1 MNNSGEKNFEAV
13 VLPFRPYIYDVRSAG
28 DIKNLTAPPYDVI
41 SKELQDDL
49 YGRSEYN
56 IVRLEFGKEEG
67 GDGGAEN
74 KYKRAA
80 LLFNEWISKGILKKE
95 DKDSIYIYVQKFT
108 ADNVSYERIGFLSL
122 FRLPETKEN
131 GSIYGHEATLSK
143 PKEDRFKLMEA
154 ANANFSPIFSVFEDK
169 NSDVLNILKKSMEDG
184 AAEKLFDFTDDNGII
199 NVLWRLGGEAVI
211 AHIQSAMAHKPVYI
225 ADGHHRFET
234 CINYRDYVKKEGL
247 DKKGINADSC
257 LMYFAPSNQDGLV
270 ILPTHRGIKGKNISI
285 ENLLE
290 SIKDNFDYKETN
302 FDDLINENKK
312 SGKNSVSF
320 GFAHKSGRAF
330 ILSFRENG
338 RNKENEGKE
347 GGGKNANPLEGLDVS
362 VLQENIL
369 KKALGITQEEIDT
382 QKYLVYEKDPQKALD
397 KVKRG
402 GLEAV
407 FFTNPT
413 KIEDVIKIASLNLRM
428 PQKST
433 YFYPKILTGLAVN
446 PLKD

>member
-1 MNNSGEKNFEAV
+1 MNNTSA

-28 DIKNLTAPPYDVI
+28 EIKNLTAPPYDVI
-41 SKELQDDL
+41 SKELQNDL
-49 YGRSEYN
+49 YARSEYN
-56 IVRLEFGKEEG
+56 IVRLEFGKETESDG
-67 GDGGAEN
+67 GIGAEN
-74 KYKRAA
+74 KYARAA
-80 LLFNEWISKGILKKE
+80 LLFNEWIAKGILKRE

-154 ANANFSPIFSVFEDK
+154 ANANFSPIFSVFEDN
-169 NSDVLNILKKSMEDG
+169 NSAVLNILKESITNG
-184 AAEKLFDFTDDNGII
+184 AAEKLFDFTDDNGIT
-199 NVLWRLGGEAVI
+199 NVLYRLGAETVI
-211 AHIQSAMAHKPVYI
+211 THIQNAMAHKPVYI

-247 DKKGINADSC
+247 DKKGINADFC

-270 ILPTHRGIKGKNISI
+270 ILPTHRGIKGKNINI
-285 ENLLE
+285 GNLLE

-302 FDDLINENKK
+302 FDDLLKENKK
-312 SGKNSVSF
+312 YGKNSVSF

-330 ILSFRENG
+330 ILSFRED
-338 RNKENEGKE
+338 
-347 GGGKNANPLEGLDVS
+347 GGKKDDVSPLERLDVS
-362 VLQENIL
+362 VLQEHIL

-382 QKYLVYEKDPQKALD
+382 QKYLVYEKDSQKALE

-402 GLEAV
+402 DLEAV
-407 FFTNPT
+407 FFMNPT

-433 YFYPKILTGLAVN
+433 YFYPKIISGLVIN
-446 PLKD
+446 PLIK

>member
-1 MNNSGEKNFEAV
+1 MNNSGKKNFEAV

-199 NVLWRLGGEAVI
+199 NVLYRLGGEAVI
-211 AHIQSAMAHKPVYI
+211 AHIQSAMAHKPAYI

-247 DKKGINADSC
+247 DKKGINADFC
-257 LMYFAPSNQDGLV
+257 LMYFAPSNQEGLV
-270 ILPTHRGIKGKNISI
+270 ILPTHRGIKGKNINI
-285 ENLLE
+285 ESLLE
-290 SIKDNFDYKETN
+290 SMKDKFDYKETN
-302 FDDLINENKK
+302 FDDLLNENKK

-330 ILSFRENG
+330 ILSFRE
-338 RNKENEGKE
+338 
-347 GGGKNANPLEGLDVS
+347 GGGNKDNGNPLEKLDVS
-362 VLQENIL
+362 VLQEHIL

-382 QKYLVYEKDPQKALD
+382 QKYLVYEKDPQKALE

-402 GLEAV
+402 DLEAV
-407 FFTNPT
+407 FFMNPT

>member
-1 MNNSGEKNFEAV
+1 MNNTGEKNFEAV
-13 VLPFRPYIYDVRSAG
+13 VMPFRPYIYDVRSAG

-67 GDGGAEN
+67 GGGAEN
-74 KYKRAA
+74 KYTMAA
-80 LLFNEWISKGILKKE
+80 LLFNEWTAKGILKKE

-108 ADNVSYERIGFLSL
+108 VDKVSYERIGFLSL
-122 FRLPETKEN
+122 FRLPETKDN

-199 NVLWRLGGEAVI
+199 NVLYRLGGEAVI
-211 AHIQSAMAHKPVYI
+211 AHIQSAMANKPVYI

-247 DKKGINADSC
+247 DKKGINADFC

-270 ILPTHRGIKGKNISI
+270 ILPTHRGIKGKNINI

-290 SIKDNFDYKETN
+290 SMKDNFDYKETN

-312 SGKNSVSF
+312 SGRNSVSF

-330 ILSFRENG
+330 ILSFRE
-338 RNKENEGKE
+338 
-347 GGGKNANPLEGLDVS
+347 GGGNKDSGNPLEKLDVS
-362 VLQENIL
+362 VLQEYIL
-369 KKALGITQEEIDT
+369 KKALGITQKEIDT
-382 QKYLVYEKDPQKALD
+382 QKYLVYEKDPQKALE

-402 GLEAV
+402 DLEAV
-407 FFTNPT
+407 FFMNPT

>member
-1 MNNSGEKNFEAV
+1 MNNTSA

-28 DIKNLTAPPYDVI
+28 EIKNLTAPPYDVI
-41 SKELQDDL
+41 SKELQNDL
-49 YGRSEYN
+49 YARSKYN
-56 IVRLEFGKEEG
+56 IVRLEFGKETESDG
-67 GDGGAEN
+67 GIGAEN
-74 KYKRAA
+74 KYARAA
-80 LLFNEWISKGILKKE
+80 LLFNEWIAKGILKRE

-154 ANANFSPIFSVFEDK
+154 ANANFSPIFSVFEDS
-169 NSDVLNILKKSMEDG
+169 NSAVLNILKESIING
-184 AAEKLFDFTDDNGII
+184 AAEKLFDFTDDNGIT
-199 NVLWRLGGEAVI
+199 NVLYRLGAEAVI
-211 AHIQSAMAHKPVYI
+211 THIQNAMAHKPVYI

-247 DKKGINADSC
+247 DKKGINADFC

-270 ILPTHRGIKGKNISI
+270 ILPTHRGIKGKNINI
-285 ENLLE
+285 GNLLE

-302 FDDLINENKK
+302 FDDLLKENKK
-312 SGKNSVSF
+312 YGKNSVSF

-330 ILSFRENG
+330 ILSFRED
-338 RNKENEGKE
+338 
-347 GGGKNANPLEGLDVS
+347 GGKKDDVSPLERLDVS
-362 VLQENIL
+362 VLQEHIL

-382 QKYLVYEKDPQKALD
+382 QKYLVYEKDSQKALE

-402 GLEAV
+402 DLEAV
-407 FFTNPT
+407 FFMNPT

-446 PLKD
+446 PLKF

>member
-169 NSDVLNILKKSMEDG
+169 NSGVLNILKKSMEDG

-199 NVLWRLGGEAVI
+199 NVLYRLGGEAVI
-211 AHIQSAMAHKPVYI
+211 AHIQSAMAHKPAYI

-247 DKKGINADSC
+247 DKKGINADFC

-270 ILPTHRGIKGKNISI
+270 ILPTHRGIKGKNINI

-290 SIKDNFDYKETN
+290 SIKDNFGYKETN
-302 FDDLINENKK
+302 FDDLLNENKK

-330 ILSFRENG
+330 ILSFRKG
-338 RNKENEGKE
+338 GGNKEN
-347 GGGKNANPLEGLDVS
+347 ASPLEGLDVS
-362 VLQENIL
+362 VLQEHIL
-369 KKALGITQEEIDT
+369 KKALGITQEEIDA
-382 QKYLVYEKDPQKALD
+382 QKYLVYEKDQQKALE

-402 GLEAV
+402 DLEAV
-407 FFTNPT
+407 FFMNPT

-433 YFYPKILTGLAVN
+433 YFYPKIISGLVIN
-446 PLKD
+446 PLSVK

>member
-1 MNNSGEKNFEAV
+1 MNNTGEKNFEAV
-13 VLPFRPYIYDVRSAG
+13 VMPFRPYIYDVRSAG

-67 GDGGAEN
+67 GGGAEN
-74 KYKRAA
+74 KYTMAA
-80 LLFNEWISKGILKKE
+80 LLFNEWTAKGILKKE

-108 ADNVSYERIGFLSL
+108 VDKVSYERIGFLSL
-122 FRLPETKEN
+122 FRLPETKDN

-199 NVLWRLGGEAVI
+199 NVLYRLGGEAVI
-211 AHIQSAMAHKPVYI
+211 AHIQSAMANKPVYI

-247 DKKGINADSC
+247 DKKGINADFC

-270 ILPTHRGIKGKNISI
+270 ILPTHRGIKGKNINI

-290 SIKDNFDYKETN
+290 SMKDNFDYKETN

-312 SGKNSVSF
+312 SGRNSVSF

-330 ILSFRENG
+330 ILSFRE
-338 RNKENEGKE
+338 
-347 GGGKNANPLEGLDVS
+347 GGGNKDSGNPLEKLDVS
-362 VLQENIL
+362 VLQEYIL
-369 KKALGITQEEIDT
+369 KKALGITQKEIDT
-382 QKYLVYEKDPQKALD
+382 QKYLVYEKDPQKALE

-402 GLEAV
+402 DLEAV
-407 FFTNPT
+407 FFMNPT

-446 PLKD
+446 SLKD

>member
-67 GDGGAEN
+67 DGGAEN
-74 KYKRAA
+74 KYTRAA
-80 LLFNEWISKGILKKE
+80 LLFNEWISKGILKRE

-199 NVLWRLGGEAVI
+199 NVLYRLGGEAVI

-247 DKKGINADSC
+247 DKKGIDADFC

-270 ILPTHRGIKGKNISI
+270 ILPTHRGIKGKNINI

-302 FDDLINENKK
+302 FDDLLNENKK

-330 ILSFRENG
+330 ILSFREGGGNKG
-338 RNKENEGKE
+338 NKENG
-347 GGGKNANPLEGLDVS
+347 NPLESLDVS
-362 VLQENIL
+362 VLQEHIL

-382 QKYLVYEKDPQKALD
+382 QKYLVYEKDPQKALE

-402 GLEAV
+402 DLEAV
-407 FFTNPT
+407 FFMNPT

-433 YFYPKILTGLAVN
+433 YFYPKIISGLVIN
-446 PLKD
+446 PLSVK

>member
-1 MNNSGEKNFEAV
+1 MNNTDEKNFEAG

-56 IVRLEFGKEEG
+56 IVRLEFGKEEV

-74 KYKRAA
+74 KYTRAA
-80 LLFNEWISKGILKKE
+80 LLFNEWISKGILKRE

-143 PKEDRFKLMEA
+143 PKEDRFNLMEA

-169 NSDVLNILKKSMEDG
+169 NSGVLNILKKSMEDG
-184 AAEKLFDFTDDNGII
+184 AAEKLFYFTDDNGII

-211 AHIQSAMAHKPVYI
+211 AHIQSEMAHKPVYI

-247 DKKGINADSC
+247 DKKGTDADFC

-270 ILPTHRGIKGKNISI
+270 ILPTHRGIKGKDINI

-302 FDDLINENKK
+302 FDDLLNENKK
-312 SGKNSVSF
+312 SGINSVSF

-330 ILSFRENG
+330 ILLFRKGGE
-338 RNKENEGKE
+338 NKE
-347 GGGKNANPLEGLDVS
+347 NANPLEGLDVS
-362 VLQENIL
+362 VLQEHIL
-369 KKALGITQEEIDT
+369 KKALGITQEEIDA
-382 QKYLVYEKDPQKALD
+382 QKYLVYEKDPQKALE

-402 GLEAV
+402 DLEAV
-407 FFTNPT
+407 FFMNPT
-413 KIEDVIKIASLNLRM
+413 KIEDVIGIASLNLRM

-433 YFYPKILTGLAVN
+433 YFYPKIISGLVIN
-446 PLKD
+446 PLSVK

>member
-1 MNNSGEKNFEAV
+1 MNNTDEKKLEAG

-67 GDGGAEN
+67 DGGAEN

-80 LLFNEWISKGILKKE
+80 RLFNEWISKGILKRV

-169 NSDVLNILKKSMEDG
+169 NSGVLNILKKSMEDG

-199 NVLWRLGGEAVI
+199 NVLYRLGGEAVI
-211 AHIQSAMAHKPVYI
+211 AHIQSEMAHKPVYI

-247 DKKGINADSC
+247 DKKGINADFC

-270 ILPTHRGIKGKNISI
+270 ILPTHRGIKGKNINI

-290 SIKDNFDYKETN
+290 SIKDNFGYKETN
-302 FDDLINENKK
+302 FDDLLNENKK

-330 ILSFRENG
+330 ILSFRKG
-338 RNKENEGKE
+338 GGNKEN
-347 GGGKNANPLEGLDVS
+347 ASPLEGLDVS
-362 VLQENIL
+362 VLQEHIL
-369 KKALGITQEEIDT
+369 KKALGITQEEIDA
-382 QKYLVYEKDPQKALD
+382 QKYLVYEKDQQKALE

-402 GLEAV
+402 DLEAV
-407 FFTNPT
+407 FFMNPT

-433 YFYPKILTGLAVN
+433 YFYPKIISGLVIN
-446 PLKD
+446 PLSVK

>member
-1 MNNSGEKNFEAV
+1 MNNTSA

-28 DIKNLTAPPYDVI
+28 EIKNLTAPPYDVI
-41 SKELQDDL
+41 SKELQNDL
-49 YGRSEYN
+49 YARSEYN
-56 IVRLEFGKEEG
+56 IVRLEFGKETESDG
-67 GDGGAEN
+67 GIGAEN
-74 KYKRAA
+74 KYARAA
-80 LLFNEWISKGILKKE
+80 LLFNEWIAKGILKRE

-154 ANANFSPIFSVFEDK
+154 ANANFSPIFSVFEDS
-169 NSDVLNILKKSMEDG
+169 NSAVLNILKESIING
-184 AAEKLFDFTDDNGII
+184 AAEKLFDFTDDNGIT
-199 NVLWRLGGEAVI
+199 NVLYRLGAEAVI
-211 AHIQSAMAHKPVYI
+211 THIQNAMAHKPVYI

-247 DKKGINADSC
+247 DKKGINADFC

-270 ILPTHRGIKGKNISI
+270 ILPTHRGIKGKNINI
-285 ENLLE
+285 GNLLE

-302 FDDLINENKK
+302 FDDLLKENKK
-312 SGKNSVSF
+312 YGKNSVSF

-330 ILSFRENG
+330 ILSFRED
-338 RNKENEGKE
+338 
-347 GGGKNANPLEGLDVS
+347 GGKKDDVSPLERLDVS
-362 VLQENIL
+362 VLQEHIL

-382 QKYLVYEKDPQKALD
+382 QKYLVYEKDSQKALE

-402 GLEAV
+402 DLEAV
-407 FFTNPT
+407 FFMNPT

-446 PLKD
+446 PLKF

>member
-1 MNNSGEKNFEAV
+1 MNNTSA

-28 DIKNLTAPPYDVI
+28 EIKNLTAPPYDVI
-41 SKELQDDL
+41 SKELQNDL
-49 YGRSEYN
+49 YARSEYN
-56 IVRLEFGKEEG
+56 IVRLEFGKETESDG
-67 GDGGAEN
+67 GIGAEN
-74 KYKRAA
+74 KYARAA
-80 LLFNEWISKGILKKE
+80 LLFNEWIAKGILKRE

-154 ANANFSPIFSVFEDK
+154 ANANFSPIFSVFEDN
-169 NSDVLNILKKSMEDG
+169 NSAVLNILKESIING
-184 AAEKLFDFTDDNGII
+184 AAEKLFDFTDDNGIT
-199 NVLWRLGGEAVI
+199 NVLYRLGAEAVI
-211 AHIQSAMAHKPVYI
+211 THIQNAMAHKPVYI

-247 DKKGINADSC
+247 DKKGINADFC

-270 ILPTHRGIKGKNISI
+270 ILPTHRGIKGKNINI
-285 ENLLE
+285 GNLLE

-302 FDDLINENKK
+302 FDDLLKENKK
-312 SGKNSVSF
+312 YGKNSVSF

-330 ILSFRENG
+330 ILSFRED
-338 RNKENEGKE
+338 
-347 GGGKNANPLEGLDVS
+347 GGKKDDVSPLERLDVS
-362 VLQENIL
+362 VLQEHIL

-382 QKYLVYEKDPQKALD
+382 QKYLVYEKDSQKALE

-402 GLEAV
+402 DLEAV
-407 FFTNPT
+407 FFMNPT

-433 YFYPKILTGLAVN
+433 YFYPKIISGLVIN
-446 PLKD
+446 PLIK